1 MRTLPLR
8 DAKASLSA
16 VIEAAERGEA
26 TTITKHGR
34 PAAVVVPVD
43 QAKRLYPTDRP
54 SFASLLMGIPHPVE
68 IERDPSP
75 LREADL

>member
-8 DAKASLSA
+8 QAKASLSS

-34 PAAVVVPVD
+34 PTAVVVPVEE
-43 QAKRLYPTDRP
+43 ARRFYPSDRP
-54 SFASLLMGIPHPVE
+54 RLAELLRAIPE
-68 IERDPSP
+68 AIEFERDPTP
-75 LREADL
+75 LREAKL